1 MTNSNNNQSQS
12 LLGTAFGVAKKL
24 SCSGLSILGH
34 VAPGTVS
41 KINTTVNEARTIE
54 GNARVKNPLEVEKYQ
69 NPQQLMRQHL
79 PKVSQQLLGRHY
91 NRIYSVAS
99 FLSPD
104 INEKISDY
112 LFTRLND
119 FTEQTSSTTKVLEEA
134 GAKSLDELSNNPD
147 RSQRISQALI
157 EQNKILAVAQG
168 AVSGATGVI
177 GAAVDVPFSLALALR
192 TIYQTG
198 RAHGFELSQ
207 QQEQDIV
214 EFIFKEVDLGLVAEK
229 QTLLMAIKSLSSMLQ
244 THDLS
249 QFQQLLG
256 STNDAE
262 FLKQW
267 LVDDQGQFKYKWLN
281 GFSKFSLIG
290 KLSPLAGATVS
301 AVYSWRLIEDA
312 GQKAQAIFGGARHY
326 LLEHPNARVSPLNA
340 YLALEQQIG
349 QAKPSLI
356 SPNSQTASLH
366 IDESKIKQIDESKIK
381 QVQAEVVMPTNSD
394 DIKKVTVKPRKPRAT
409 KNQQDST
416 QKVEEGIHSLAEQ
429 YVEAHEKTQ
438 QQPALSEKTA
448 PITDI
453 EDKDAD
459 AQIES
464 TPAKPKRKRTVK
476 PKVE

>member
-24 SCSGLSILGH
+24 SSSGLNALSH

-41 KINTTVNEARTIE
+41 KINTTIDATRTIE
-54 GNARVKNPLEVEKYQ
+54 GNARVKNPLEVEQYE
-69 NPQQLMRQHL
+69 NPQQMMRQHL

-91 NRIYSVAS
+91 NRVYSVAS

-112 LFTRLND
+112 LFDRLND
-119 FTEQTSSTTKVLEEA
+119 FTEQTSSTKKVLEEA
-134 GAKSLDELSNNPD
+134 GAKSLEELSKNPD

-168 AVSGATGVI
+168 AVSGATGIV

-198 RAHGFELSQ
+198 RAHGFELNQ

-214 EFIFKEVDLGLVAEK
+214 EFIFKEIDLGLVAEK
-229 QTLLMAIKSLSSMLQ
+229 QTLLMAIKTLKNMLQ

-256 STNDAE
+256 SSNDTE

-281 GFSKFSLIG
+281 GFSKFSVIG
-290 KLSPLAGATVS
+290 KLSPVAGATVS
-301 AVYSWRLIEDA
+301 AIYSWRLIEDA
-312 GQKAQAIFGGARHY
+312 GQKSQAIFGGARHY
-326 LLEHPNARVSPLNA
+326 LLQHPHAQISPLNA

-356 SPNSQTASLH
+356 SPNTQTISQHL
-366 IDESKIKQIDESKIK
+366 DESKTQEIKEEFVVPITSES
-381 QVQAEVVMPTNSD
+381 
-394 DIKKVTVKPRKPRAT
+394 IKKVTVKPRKPRTAKT
-409 KNQQDST
+409 QQDAA

-429 YVEAHEKTQ
+429 FVEPHEQTE
-438 QQPALSEKTA
+438 QQPALTEKTA
-448 PITDI
+448 VVAELDAIETD
-453 EDKDAD
+453 EKVQA
-459 AQIES
+459 AA
-464 TPAKPKRKRTVK
+464 TKPKRKRTVK
-476 PKVE
+476 PKAE

>member
-24 SCSGLSILGH
+24 SSSGLNALGH

-41 KINTTVNEARTIE
+41 KINTAVDQARTVD
-54 GNARVKNPLEVEKYQ
+54 GSARVKNPLEVEQYE
-69 NPQQLMRQHL
+69 NPQQMLRQHL

-99 FLSPD
+99 FLSPE

-112 LFTRLND
+112 LFDRLND
-119 FTEQTSSTTKVLEEA
+119 FTEQTSSATKVLEEA
-134 GAKSLDELSNNPD
+134 GAKSLQELQNNPD

-168 AVSGATGVI
+168 AVSGATGIV

-198 RAHGFELSQ
+198 RAHGFELNQ

-214 EFIFKEVDLGLVAEK
+214 EFVFKEIDLGLVAEK
-229 QTLLMAIKSLSSMLQ
+229 QTLLMAIKTLKNMLQ

-256 STNDAE
+256 STNDTE
-262 FLKQW
+262 FLKKW

-281 GFSKFSLIG
+281 GFSKFSAIG

-301 AVYSWRLIEDA
+301 AIYSWRLIEDA
-312 GQKAQAIFGGARHY
+312 GQKSQAIFGGARHY
-326 LLEHPNARVSPLNA
+326 LLQHPDAQISPLNA
-340 YLALEQQIG
+340 YLALEQQVG
-349 QAKPSLI
+349 KAKHSLI
-356 SPNSQTASLH
+356 SPNTQAISQQLEQPSTQ
-366 IDESKIKQIDESKIK
+366 EIKQGVD
-381 QVQAEVVMPTNSD
+381 VPTTSAS
-394 DIKKVTVKPRKPRAT
+394 IKKVTVKARTPRTAPT
-409 KNQQDST
+409 QQDSA

-429 YVEAHEKTQ
+429 YVEPHEQTE
-438 QQPALSEKTA
+438 QQPALTEKTA
-448 PITDI
+448 PVPELEAI
-453 EDKDAD
+453 EANVE
-459 AQIES
+459 AEV
-464 TPAKPKRKRTVK
+464 AKPKRKRSVK
-476 PKVE
+476 PKAE